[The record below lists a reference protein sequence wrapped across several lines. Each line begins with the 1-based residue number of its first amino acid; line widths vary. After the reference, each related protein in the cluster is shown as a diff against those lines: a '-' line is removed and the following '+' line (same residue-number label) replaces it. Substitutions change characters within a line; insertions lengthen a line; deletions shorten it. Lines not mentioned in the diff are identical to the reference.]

1 MPATDMGE
9 KLRRPAIT
17 PFACGPPAFAEPWQA
32 EAVAMK
38 ALLQERGLFD
48 AAEWSQAL
56 GAQLREAERAGDAHA
71 ERYYDC
77 WLAAL
82 EHLIAAKGLAD
93 AAHLQS
99 PAAAWSR
106 AAEATPHGRPIE
118 LANDPLGGAEGT
130 PLAVRVTE
138 GRAPTVRR

>member
-1 MPATDMGE
+1 LNPPEPPALAGS
-9 KLRRPAIT
+9 
-17 PFACGPPAFAEPWQA
+17 AFAEPWQA

-38 ALLQERGLFD
+38 ALLQGRGLFD

-56 GAQLREAERAGDAHA
+56 GAQLKAAELAGDAHA

-82 EHLIAAKGLAD
+82 EQLIAAKGLAD
-93 AAHLQS
+93 AGHLQS
-99 PAAAWSR
+99 LAAAWSR

-118 LANDPLGGAEGT
+118 LANDPLGGA
-130 PLAVRVTE
+130 
-138 GRAPTVRR
+138 